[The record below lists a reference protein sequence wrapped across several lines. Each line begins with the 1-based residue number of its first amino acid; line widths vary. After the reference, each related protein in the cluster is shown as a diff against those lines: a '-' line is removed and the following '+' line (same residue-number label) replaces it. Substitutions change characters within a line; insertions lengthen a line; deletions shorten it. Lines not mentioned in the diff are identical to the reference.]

1 MFVKIYRYRVQPEKI
16 EDYLGIQERAGKI
29 YQKHVHYRAVYLR
42 SQDDPYLWQEIHWYP
57 DEETYHRSM
66 ELINAEPE
74 IKQLW
79 REFQATLDPNDPEIH
94 EEYFEQIR
102 YEDSLTD
109 K

>member
-1 MFVKIYRYRVQPEKI
+1 MFVKVYRYRIRPEKT
-16 EDYLGIQERAGKI
+16 EKYFVIQERAGKI
-29 YQKHVHYRAVYLR
+29 YQKHVRYRAVYLR
-42 SQDDPYLWQEIHWYP
+42 SQDDSSLWQEIHWYP

-79 REFQATLDPNDPEIH
+79 REFQAILDPHDPEIH
-94 EEYFEQIR
+94 EEHYEQFR
-102 YEDSLTD
+102 SEDSLTD